1 MTILIHS
8 FESFAH
14 FPLFLYFFSNCF
26 DDIFAHSPLSS
37 SLLRLDL
44 HNSFAFF
51 FLFVIIN
58 HLLPNVPFLPSAALL
73 ISHHNFVILTD
84 ILEKQLGS
92 CYPSY
97 CKYSV
102 KYNLYFSPS
111 LTKLI
116 IIFSEFFLT
125 RKMVAIE
132 AKLFAARIQSL
143 SVCVHYKIY
152 FNSSNTTSY

>member
-37 SLLRLDL
+37 SHLRLDL

-51 FLFVIIN
+51 SLFVIIN
-58 HLLPNVPFLPSAALL
+58 HLLPNVPSFQPLPYLF
-73 ISHHNFVILTD
+73 SHHNFVILTD

-102 KYNLYFSPS
+102 KYNS
-111 LTKLI
+111 
-116 IIFSEFFLT
+116 FF
-125 RKMVAIE
+125 
-132 AKLFAARIQSL
+132 SL
-143 SVCVHYKIY
+143 SLSPLSLLL
-152 FNSSNTTSY
+152 N

>member
-1 MTILIHS
+1 MHIFHFSCTFFRSVSMTSLHIL
-8 FESFAH
+8 
-14 FPLFLYFFSNCF
+14 
-26 DDIFAHSPLSS
+26 LSS
-37 SLLRLDL
+37 LSSFLLRLDL
-44 HNSFAFF
+44 HNSFALFS
-51 FLFVIIN
+51 LFVIIN
-58 HLLPNVPFLPSAALL
+58 HLSPNVPFFHPLPYLFSY
-73 ISHHNFVILTD
+73 HNFVILTD

-102 KYNLYFSPS
+102 KYNSYFSPS

-125 RKMVAIE
+125 RKMVVIE